1 MTLSQPRIGL
11 FATWLVDLFRP
22 TVGFAAVK
30 LLEDAGCVVEVP
42 AQTCCGQPAYNSGDR
57 ATARSLAQQVIAAF
71 EPFDYEMCIRDRLT
85 LTRVDHNRAA
95 EVRVGERI
103 VVQLPENPTT
113 GFSWA
118 VDETDRRL
126 LTLDGSTYVAPEM
139 GFIGAKGQRTFQF
152 TARQPGE
159 MTLQLKYW
167 RVWEGDGSVTERFTV
182 TLRIVP

>member
-1 MTLSQPRIGL
+1 MIATRHLPQFCLNPLRTLALLTLTWIGL
-11 FATWLVDLFRP
+11 
-22 TVGFAAVK
+22 AACAVNSEPAK
-30 LLEDAGCVVEVP
+30 TIPAGVRDN
-42 AQTCCGQPAYNSGDR
+42 GQ
-57 ATARSLAQQVIAAF
+57 
-71 EPFDYEMCIRDRLT
+71 LT
-85 LTRVDHNRAA
+85 LTRADHNRAA

-113 GFSWA
+113 GFTWA
-118 VDETDRRL
+118 IDETDRRL
-126 LTLDGSTYVAPEM
+126 LTLDGSAYVAPEM

-167 RVWEGDGSVTERFTV
+167 RVWEGDGSVTERFIV

>member
-1 MTLSQPRIGL
+1 MTATRPLLPVRLSPR
-11 FATWLVDLFRP
+11 F
-22 TVGFAAVK
+22 
-30 LLEDAGCVVEVP
+30 
-42 AQTCCGQPAYNSGDR
+42 
-57 ATARSLAQQVIAAF
+57 SLAV
-71 EPFDYEMCIRDRLT
+71 LT
-85 LTRVDHNRAA
+85 LTVILLTACAAKSESPNTSPAGIRENGLLVITRTDHNRTA

-103 VVQLPENPTT
+103 AVRLAENPTT

-118 VDETDRRL
+118 IDETDRRL
-126 LTLDGSTYVAPEM
+126 LTLDGSDYLAPES